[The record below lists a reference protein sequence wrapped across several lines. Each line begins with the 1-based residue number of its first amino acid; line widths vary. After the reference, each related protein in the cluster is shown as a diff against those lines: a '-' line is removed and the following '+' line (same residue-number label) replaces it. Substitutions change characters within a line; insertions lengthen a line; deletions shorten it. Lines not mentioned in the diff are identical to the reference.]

1 MPRFGGL
8 VSVRQQGSEQE
19 WLCIVTAGVHSC
31 LAGHLGQLHSCVLSC
46 HFWLFTCRGEPAK
59 YTHSK
64 FWASAESPSS
74 SSPYLPCWTAE
85 NLQQRTTRIGRRIW
99 FQGLL
104 LTSCWQLW
112 GFPGSSAG
120 KEPLCNAGDLSL
132 IPGSGRSPG
141 GGIGYPLQYFWSSL
155 VAQRLKIH
163 LQCGRP
169 GFDPWVGK
177 IPWRRAWQPTPVF
190 LPGEFPWTEESG
202 RPQSM
207 GYQRVGHD

>member
-120 KEPLCNAGDLSL
+120 KESLCNAGDVDLV
-132 IPGSGRSPG
+132 PGSGKSFRAGNSK
-141 GGIGYPLQYFWSSL
+141 PLQYSSL
-155 VAQRLKIH
+155 ENSMGRGAWWAAVYGVAQSQTRLKWLSSIQGYCYH
-163 LQCGRP
+163 LSKFHIYALVYCIG
-169 GFDPWVGK
+169 
-177 IPWRRAWQPTPVF
+177 VF
-190 LPGEFPWTEESG
+190 LSG
-202 RPQSM
+202 LLHS
-207 GYQRVGHD
+207 V